1 MKLGFFRR
9 GLAVAAL
16 VVLCFFTVRPA
27 SAQSGGPSIPREVV
41 NNVIQNIIQNVRD
54 QIQHRKIIPPPGVM
68 RFSGEA
74 SEFDNRDP
82 FASKGGS
89 NPFSA
94 LAYAKAPPLAAPPAA
109 AWLYGV
115 NLVGSGDKG
124 QTFGLETS
132 VATVTGA
139 FDVTKIGIFTATD
152 ALSFIGTGSHSWAH
166 SFTPG
171 NDFAAPF
178 TLDGSIPSTSGTLS
192 YINGGFSADFT
203 ALASWTHNT
212 TNAIG
217 AIADTSGLAYT
228 FNGQYRFDF
237 PYTVWI
243 EPTAGVTF
251 SETYTANFG
260 TKTGDSTEVHGG
272 ARAGFE
278 TKWMG
283 FTVQPSVSGQYYEIV
298 DASGDA
304 GAVLV
309 GTTLVGGAVGTYG
322 VRGSG
327 KINVLWTPQLSS
339 YLEVHGSTVN
349 SPKTGLPALG
359 GAGTQIV
366 GTQAGLRYTW

>member
-1 MKLGFFRR
+1 MKLGFFRH
-9 GLAVAAL
+9 GFAVAVLAVLCSFAA
-16 VVLCFFTVRPA
+16 RPA
-27 SAQSGGPSIPREVV
+27 AAQSGGASIPQQVI

-54 QIQHRKIIPPPGVM
+54 QIQHRRVIAPPGAL
-68 RFSGEA
+68 RFSGEEA
-74 SEFDNRDP
+74 DFNGRDP
-82 FASKGGS
+82 FAAKGVS

-94 LAYAKAPPLAAPPAA
+94 LAYTKAPPLVAPPPA

-115 NLVGSGDKG
+115 NLVGSGDRG
-124 QTFGLETS
+124 QTLNTEVS

-152 ALSFIGTGSHSWAH
+152 ALTFIGTGSHSWAH

-171 NDFAAPF
+171 NLFAAPF
-178 TLDGSIPSTSGTLS
+178 TIDGSVPSTSGTLS

-212 TNAIG
+212 TTALG
-217 AIADTSGLAYT
+217 GIADTSGVAYT

-251 SETYTANFG
+251 SESYSANFG

-278 TKWMG
+278 TKWLG
-283 FTVQPSVSGQYYEIV
+283 FTVQPSISGQYYEVV
-298 DASGDA
+298 DSSGGGAFAAFPAA
-304 GAVLV
+304 GAGV
-309 GTTLVGGAVGTYG
+309 TGTYG

-339 YLEVHGSTVN
+339 YLEVHGSTITVPN
-349 SPKTGLPALG
+349 DGLVAPIATG
-359 GAGTQIV
+359 TSIV

>member
-1 MKLGFFRR
+1 MKIGFFRR
-9 GLAVAAL
+9 GFAVALLAVLCSFAA
-16 VVLCFFTVRPA
+16 RPA
-27 SAQSGGPSIPREVV
+27 AAQSGGSNIPQEVI

-54 QIQHRKIIPPPGVM
+54 QIQHRRIVAPPGTL
-68 RFSGEA
+68 RFSGEEA
-74 SEFDNRDP
+74 DFDNRDP
-82 FASKGGS
+82 FAAKGVS

-94 LAYAKAPPLAAPPAA
+94 LAYAKAPPLAAPPVA

-124 QTFGLETS
+124 STIGTEVS

-139 FDVTKIGIFTATD
+139 VDVTKIGIFTATD
-152 ALSFIGTGSHSWAH
+152 ALTFIGTGSHSWAH

-171 NDFAAPF
+171 NLFAAPF
-178 TLDGSIPSTSGTLS
+178 TTDGSIPSTSGTLS

-212 TNAIG
+212 TTAIG
-217 AIADTSGLAYT
+217 GIADTSGVAYT

-298 DASGDA
+298 DASGAAA
-304 GAVLV
+304 GVLV
-309 GTTLVGGAVGTYG
+309 GAAIVGGTVGTYG
-322 VRGSG
+322 GRGSG

-339 YLEVHGSTVN
+339 YLEVHASSVN
-349 SPKTGLPALG
+349 LPKTGLPALG

-366 GTQAGLRYTW
+366 GSQAGLRYTW

>member
-1 MKLGFFRR
+1 MKSGFFHR
-9 GLAVAAL
+9 GFAVAAL
-16 VVLCFFTVRPA
+16 AVLCLFAVRPA
-27 SAQSGGPSIPREVV
+27 AAQSGPNIPQEVV

-54 QIQHRKIIPPPGVM
+54 QIQHRRVIAPPGAL

-74 SEFDNRDP
+74 SDFDNRDP
-82 FASKGGS
+82 FAAKGVS

-94 LAYAKAPPLAAPPAA
+94 LAYAKAPPLAAQPVA

-115 NLVGSGDKG
+115 NLVGSGDRA
-124 QTFGLETS
+124 QTLGTEVS

-139 FDVTKIGIFTATD
+139 FDVTKIGIFTTTD
-152 ALSFIGTGSHSWAH
+152 ALTFIGTGSHSWAH
-166 SFTPG
+166 SFTAG
-171 NDFAAPF
+171 NVFAAPF
-178 TLDGSIPSTSGTLS
+178 TTDGSIPSTSGTLS

-203 ALASWTHNT
+203 VLASWTHNSST
-212 TNAIG
+212 AIG
-217 AIADTSGLAYT
+217 GIADSSGVGYT

-243 EPTAGVTF
+243 EPTAGVTY
-251 SETYTANFG
+251 SESYAANFG
-260 TKTGDSTEVHGG
+260 PKTGDSTELHGG

-278 TKWMG
+278 TKWLG

-298 DASGDA
+298 DSNGAGGVV
-304 GAVLV
+304 GAVPAV
-309 GTTLVGGAVGTYG
+309 GVTGTYG

-339 YLEVHGSTVN
+339 YLEVHGSSITVPN
-349 SPKTGLPALG
+349 KALVAPIATG
-359 GAGTQIV
+359 TSIV

>member
-1 MKLGFFRR
+1 MKSGFFRR
-9 GLAVAAL
+9 GFAVAVLAAL
-16 VVLCFFTVRPA
+16 GLFAARPA
-27 SAQSGGPSIPREVV
+27 AAQSQSNIPQEVI

-54 QIQHRKIIPPPGVM
+54 QIQHRRIIAPPGTL
-68 RFSGEA
+68 RFSGEEA
-74 SEFDNRDP
+74 DFDNRDP
-82 FASKGGS
+82 FAAKGVS
-89 NPFSA
+89 NPFGA
-94 LAYAKAPPLAAPPAA
+94 LAYAKAPALVAPPPA

-115 NLVGSGDKG
+115 NLVGSGDRA
-124 QTFGLETS
+124 QTLGTEVS

-139 FDVTKIGIFTATD
+139 VDVTKIGIFTATD
-152 ALSFIGTGSHSWAH
+152 ALTFIGTGSHSWAH
-166 SFTPG
+166 SFTAG
-171 NDFAAPF
+171 GVFAAPF
-178 TLDGSIPSTSGTLS
+178 ATDGSIPSTSGTLS

-203 ALASWTHNT
+203 ALASWTHNSST
-212 TNAIG
+212 AIG
-217 AIADTSGLAYT
+217 GIADSSGVAYT

-278 TKWMG
+278 TKWLG
-283 FTVQPSVSGQYYEIV
+283 FTVQPSISGQYYEIV
-298 DASGDA
+298 DASGAA
-304 GAVLV
+304 GAVI
-309 GTTLVGGAVGTYG
+309 VGGVPFGGTVGTYG

-339 YLEVHGSTVN
+339 YLEVHGSSITT
-349 SPKTGLPALG
+349 PKTGLPAIG
-359 GAGTQIV
+359 GAGTSIA